1 MKKLVLLA
9 VLAIGSPLFA
19 AEPTYVID
27 TPTTGMLDY
36 GAYNLNFRLFS
47 DGGILTRLDFGVFKV
62 VNLGFGWEVSKVI
75 GADNVVVGPPTLS
88 LRIRPFSGDMTLP
101 AVVIGYDGQGS
112 FYDRDNSEFLQKERG
127 IFLAFGREIIFPGL
141 NVTAGVN
148 MNDFKKSDVFG
159 FLNVD
164 AEVNDKFA
172 FLAEYDSINYLP
184 DSRLSL
190 GVRFFVTRDLNV
202 DLAARDIG
210 AAGRT
215 AERII
220 RVAYVGKF

>member
-1 MKKLVLLA
+1 M
-9 VLAIGSPLFA
+9 
-19 AEPTYVID
+19 
-27 TPTTGMLDY
+27 
-36 GAYNLNFRLFS
+36 N
-47 DGGILTRLDFGVFKV
+47 
-62 VNLGFGWEVSKVI
+62 KVI
-75 GADNVVVGPPTLS
+75 GAENVVVGPPTLS

-112 FYDRDNSEFLQKERG
+112 FYDKDRSEFLQKERG
-127 IFLAFGREIIFPGL
+127 IFLAFGRELLLPGL

-148 MNDFKKSDVFG
+148 MNDFKKNDVFG
-159 FLNVD
+159 FLNVN

-184 DSRLSL
+184 DSRLNL